1 MRRSASEVINNL
13 ETRIA
18 RLEKQSG
25 FFDFFTGGLSIKDV
39 VRIIDES
46 HREAKVSLESPDKII
61 FSFTLG
67 DVDYWFKGHI
77 VRNKKKVRAS
87 ALSSI
92 SIFNKL
98 MGGSSQ
104 GVKLT
109 DPDLL
114 VVEFTPDFRKMGLKE
129 TKTSLGALNV
139 YIDSYDKE
147 LVKSEFKDS
156 LKFKPMIKELN
167 ALRAKRSHF

>member
-1 MRRSASEVINNL
+1 MRRSASEVIRNL

-25 FFDFFTGGLSIKDV
+25 FFDFLTGGISIQDV
-39 VRIIDES
+39 VRIIDKS
-46 HREAKVSLESPDKII
+46 HREATVSLKSPDTII

-67 DVDYWFKGHI
+67 DVDYWFNGHI

-92 SIFNKL
+92 SIFDKL

-109 DPDLL
+109 DPKLL
-114 VVEFTPDFRKMGLKE
+114 VVKFTPDFRKMGLKE
-129 TKTSLGALNV
+129 TKVGALNI
-139 YIDSYDKE
+139 YINSYDKE
-147 LVKSEFKDS
+147 LVNSEFKNK
-156 LKFKPMIKELN
+156 LFFKHMIKDLN
-167 ALRAKRSHF
+167 DLMPKRY